1 MDKYLMVVMMFLIT
15 GIPMSFLD
23 PTTGRLFPQP
33 IIPLFY
39 ASIGGIIIIV
49 LYNSFQNRK
58 ERKELRKQRRK
69 SKK

>member
-1 MDKYLMVVMMFLIT
+1 MDKYLMVVMMFLIA

-23 PTTGRLFPQP
+23 PNTGKLFPQP
-33 IIPLFY
+33 NIPLFY

-49 LYNSFQNRK
+49 LYNSFQSRK